1 MLVEDKKTQG
11 NLLLNKEDIYNLV
24 ISNGDEIELKKIYN
38 LLRLSR
44 SEDEI
49 KKDLIELGF
58 SLEEIET
65 AIINLKSRFK
75 VSSGLKD
82 IIGRD
87 LIFESNIAV
96 FELVKNSF
104 DARAKR
110 VDIIFDTDRIVIK
123 DNGKGMTTN
132 DLFNKWLV
140 VAYSAKKEGT
150 EDEDYE
156 NLKEDYRDKIR
167 PKKHYAGAKGI
178 GRFSCDSLGKK
189 LKLITKSKQPNSK
202 IEQIEVNWEDF
213 QDKPKEE
220 FVNIPVKYSTPE
232 NIEYT
237 DFEHGTILEI
247 TGLRSIWNHKE
258 ILKLKHSLE
267 KLINPFGSN
276 ASDINA
282 FDINIEANYLK
293 RQDNKNLQT
302 YLQENPNDKDGKF
315 CQAIVNGKVQNF
327 IFETLN
333 VKTTQ
338 IYSKIDERGEFITT
352 ELIDRDVLIF
362 KIKEVNPYEDLK
374 NIHFRLF
381 YLNRIAKQ
389 NFSLIMKIPPVQF
402 GSIFLFKNGFRV
414 FPYGE
419 SGDDSFG
426 IDRRRSQGHNRF
438 LGTRD
443 LLGKIDIIGNNP
455 GFRETSSR
463 SGGLIETSEFI
474 ALKKAFIENCF
485 KRLEKYVVDV
495 QWAKAAYREL
505 DKFSSDIS
513 TLNNLEAK
521 ALMINVI
528 SKTIKGKDVELLDY
542 DKEFLNVL
550 KEKIQD
556 IAPDVFSNLEEIAKK
571 TGDKSFL
578 EEIRSIE
585 ERYVEL
591 QKKLEAEE
599 KARIEAEEKA
609 RIEVENRI
617 IAEEKNRKAQE
628 EKKEE
633 ERKRLKAENDRL
645 KEEIRRKDAEE
656 KARQEKVAKEKAQAA
671 ESKAKENLF
680 ISEKKN
686 LFLSA
691 IPRDL
696 SPEGQGLVHH
706 IHLETQKIDS
716 KVNRL
721 ISMISND
728 NFSKSEVLKLLSQI
742 KLSSDKTLKISSL
755 ITRANFNKKATS
767 ERNDLAQFIIEYV
780 NQYKELNYDES
791 NIELH
796 LDYDNGISFFRRFS
810 VLEVSIIIDNLI
822 SNSKRAGAENIYIKL
837 FQQENN
843 LILVFSDNGKGIS
856 KKIEEHIFDL
866 GITTTH
872 GSGIGLYTI
881 KDIIENKMKSHII
894 YLGNDIKKH
903 GATFKI
909 QFSK

>member
-302 YLQENPNDKDGKF
+302 YLQENPNDKKGKF
-315 CQAIVNGKVQNF
+315 CQTIVNGKVQNF

-362 KIKEVNPYEDLK
+362 KIKEENPYKDLK

-419 SGDDSFG
+419 TGDDSFG

-505 DKFSSDIS
+505 DKFSSGIS

-528 SKTIKGKDVELLDY
+528 SKIIKGKDVELLDY

-550 KEKIQD
+550 NEKIQD

-617 IAEEKNRKAQE
+617 VAEEKNRKAQE

-671 ESKAKENLF
+671 ELKAKENLF

-686 LFLSA
+686 LFLSS

-696 SPEGQGLVHH
+696 SLEAQGLVHH
-706 IHLETQKIDS
+706 IHAETEKIDGAI
-716 KVNRL
+716 NEMIEL
-721 ISMISND
+721 INSNNYD
-728 NFSKSEVLKLLSQI
+728 KKELLRYLSDV
-742 KLSSDKTLKISSL
+742 KLSSDKALKISSL
-755 ITRANFNKKATS
+755 ITRANFNKKAST
-767 ERNDLAQFIIEYV
+767 EYNDLAQYIIEYIE
-780 NQYKELNYDES
+780 NYKELNFYHGNLIFHIKGDRS
-791 NIELH
+791 
-796 LDYDNGISFFRRFS
+796 ISFERRFS
-810 VLEVSIIIDNLI
+810 VLEISIIFDNLI
-822 SNSKRAGAENIYIKL
+822 TNAQKANAENIYIYLSIENEELSVL
-837 FQQENN
+837 FEDDGQGVLKE
-843 LILVFSDNGKGIS
+843 
-856 KKIEEHIFDL
+856 IEEYIFEL
-866 GITTTH
+866 GITTTY

-881 KDIIENKMKSHII
+881 KDLLKEMNNSSIEFV
-894 YLGNDIKKH
+894 GNNITQK
-903 GATFKI
+903 GAMFKI
-909 QFSK
+909 KFSK